1 MPIVEPEVLCDGDH
15 DLRTAQK
22 VTERVGILLTI
33 RALTHSVL
41 AVDFVSVFFRRV
53 FFVVMFFDFEI
64 SLCFVVAICDLL
76 HDIKTI
82 FHLH

>member
-41 AVDFVSVFFRRV
+41 AVDFVSVFFRR
-53 FFVVMFFDFEI
+53 FFCGHFFSI
-64 SLCFVVAICDLL
+64 LKLVYALL
-76 HDIKTI
+76 LLYVTYCTI
-82 FHLH
+82 